1 MKNAWQCDRTLTPQ
15 QLEHV
20 LFLLGMS
27 QEACGRYLGVS
38 GRTVRRYIRGERP
51 IPESTVL
58 LLRALV
64 NFKVQPLVPRIAPVE
79 QS

>member
-1 MKNAWQCDRTLTPQ
+1 MKNTWQRDRTATPED
-15 QLEHV
+15 LEYI
-20 LFLLGMS
+20 LRMLRMS
-27 QEACGRYLGVS
+27 QEGCARYLGVS

-64 NFKVQPLVPRIAPVE
+64 NFKVEPLVPERRA
-79 QS
+79 S